1 MPNLYMPVIALVLSL
16 IILIVYFSKERVN
29 LLENKLYSIMLISI
43 FFDSLL
49 VSSLFFNVYTNYNE
63 MLVIILNKLDYLF
76 LIIWSSSLFLY
87 IYITK
92 IRLFHIL
99 LS

>member
-63 MLVIILNKLDYLF
+63 LLVIILNKLDYLF
-76 LIIWSSSLFLY
+76 LII
-87 IYITK
+87 
-92 IRLFHIL
+92 
-99 LS
+99 

>member
-63 MLVIILNKLDYLF
+63 LLVIILNKLDYLF
-76 LIIWSSSLFLY
+76 LHMKKGKTLI
-87 IYITK
+87 K
-92 IRLFHIL
+92 I
-99 LS
+99 

>member
-63 MLVIILNKLDYLF
+63 LVFFFIF
-76 LIIWSSSLFLY
+76 VY
-87 IYITK
+87 IYYYI
-92 IRLFHIL
+92 
-99 LS
+99 